1 MNKQSL
7 RTRLQKQRDRIPGNE
22 KERMDAS
29 IAEHLFGWEI
39 FQTSKI
45 IFCFVSFRSEVNTYP
60 IIEKSMQLGKT
71 VATPR
76 VNLSTKNMDACI
88 IDDVFTSLEEGYY
101 GIPEPVKSCKIVD
114 YRSIEL
120 IITPGL
126 AFTVRGERLGY
137 GGGFYDRFM
146 ERHSHATSSALTY
159 DRFIL
164 KELPVKDHDLPVD
177 YVITESG
184 IKAAMQERI

>member
-1 MNKQSL
+1 MNKQNL
-7 RTRLQKQRDRIPGNE
+7 RTRLQKLRDCIPDKE
-22 KERMDAS
+22 KERLDAS
-29 IAEHLFGWEI
+29 IAKHIFSWEI
-39 FQTSKI
+39 FQSSSV
-45 IFCFVSFRSEVNTYP
+45 IFCFVSFRSEVNTYT

-76 VNLSTKNMDACI
+76 VNLSTNNMDACI
-88 IDDVFTSLEEGYY
+88 INDVSASLEAGYY
-101 GIPEPVKSCKIVD
+101 GIPEPLKSCKIVD
-114 YRSIEL
+114 YRSIDL

-146 ERHSHATSSALTY
+146 EHHRHTTSSALTY

-164 KELPVKDHDLPVD
+164 EELPVKEHDLPVD

>member
-1 MNKQSL
+1 LSKQNL
-7 RTRLQKQRDRIPGNE
+7 RIRLQKLRDHIPDKE
-22 KERMDAS
+22 KVRLDAS
-29 IAEHLFGWEI
+29 IAAYIFSWEI
-39 FQTSKI
+39 FQSSKV

-60 IIEKSMQLGKT
+60 IIKKSLQLGKI

-76 VNLSTKNMDACI
+76 VNLSSNNMEACI
-88 IDDVFTSLEEGYY
+88 INDVSTSLKAGYY

-114 YRSIEL
+114 YRSIDL

-146 ERHSHATSSALTY
+146 ERNHHVTSSALAY
-159 DRFIL
+159 DRFVL
-164 KELPVKDHDLPVD
+164 EELPVKEHDLPVD

-184 IKAAMQERI
+184 IKATMRERI